1 MTFRE
6 KFAKEGHPRLPGWTA
21 DDIHTADWCPSDLL
35 YEPYKP
41 KCPKDEYGNV
51 DCDSCWDREI
61 PGTTNNITKEEV
73 KKMENNTAKTVEEM
87 KAEIA
92 ALQEQIER
100 QDQLK
105 GLEEGAQMMKSMMD
119 ILTKAG
125 FTQAQAFEFL
135 MTIVRTNI

>member
-6 KFAKEGHPRLPGWTA
+6 KFARVGDRRVPNVYHAGNVHEC
-21 DDIHTADWCPSDLL
+21 DWCPSDLG
-35 YEPYKP
+35 YEVFKP
-41 KCPKDEYGNV
+41 HCCPKDEYGEL
-51 DCDSCWDREI
+51 DCNACWNREI
-61 PGTTNNITKEEV
+61 PDTEPMNNITKEEV
-73 KKMENNTAKTVEEM
+73 KMEGKTIEEM
-87 KAEIA
+87 KKEIA
-92 ALQEQIER
+92 ELQNQIER

-135 MTIVRTNI
+135 MTIVRANI